1 MLKINDKEV
10 AGLPITKNYAKTQE
24 EYITVP
30 CNFKDG
36 IAAMEFELSDEDIED
51 IIKHKKIFLFRVLGN
66 AKMQPFYIAANKE
79 EFRDALYYNRNE
91 IKTIYSK
98 ARDEKLKPNAPK
110 PRLTTDNITP
120 RSKRV

>member
-36 IAAMEFELSDEDIED
+36 IAAMEFELNDVDIAD
-51 IIKHKKIFLFRVLGN
+51 IVRDRKIFLFRVLGS
-66 AKMQPFYIAANKE
+66 AKMQPFYISVDKE

-91 IKTIYSK
+91 M
-98 ARDEKLKPNAPK
+98 
-110 PRLTTDNITP
+110 
-120 RSKRV
+120 KR